1 MNIDPRE
8 QVLLESWG
16 LSDVSITAE
25 ARAVLLAARTL
36 AEASTQTGQFEAV
49 ETGHLLLALAQN
61 KSGVVNTVLLSFN
74 ITVETIEEVIAS
86 LKKNLTYHEKE
97 GVGSFSAVV
106 QATSIEAQILSDGR
120 IDTEHLLIA
129 VARSNSL
136 MGSAERIFRDLG
148 VAPAEIIKKTVY
160 FTKKGQTE
168 EVIMGDTFLN
178 FGGKIFILPPEFIRA
193 MFESTSDSGRINP
206 KAFIEK
212 LAES

>member
-86 LKKNLTYHEKE
+86 SRKNLTYHEKE

-120 IDTEHLLIA
+120 IDTEHLWLQSLGQTVWW
-129 VARSNSL
+129 VARENFQRSRCCPCGDNQENGL
-136 MGSAERIFRDLG
+136 FHQ
-148 VAPAEIIKKTVY
+148 
-160 FTKKGQTE
+160 KGQTE

-193 MFESTSDSGRINP
+193 MSESTSDSGRINP